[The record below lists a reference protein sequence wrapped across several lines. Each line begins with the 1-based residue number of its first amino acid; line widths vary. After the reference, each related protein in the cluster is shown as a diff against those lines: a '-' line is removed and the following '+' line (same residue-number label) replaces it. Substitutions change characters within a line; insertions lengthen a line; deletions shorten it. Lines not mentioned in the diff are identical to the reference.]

1 MHMHIEAIS
10 FVLQVDSF
18 ASCVGASYGD
28 GVSDS
33 DISSGLV
40 ASIESVGPWSLR
52 SICIAGAQEI
62 VQAAFHG

>member
-18 ASCVGASYGD
+18 ASCVGTSYGD

-40 ASIESVGPWSLR
+40 ASIESVGP
-52 SICIAGAQEI
+52 
-62 VQAAFHG
+62 

>member
-18 ASCVGASYGD
+18 ASCVGTSYGD